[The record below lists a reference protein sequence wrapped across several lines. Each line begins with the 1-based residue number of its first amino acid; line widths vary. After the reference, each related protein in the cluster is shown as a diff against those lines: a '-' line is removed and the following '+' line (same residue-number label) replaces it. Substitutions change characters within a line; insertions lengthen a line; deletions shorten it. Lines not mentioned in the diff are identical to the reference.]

1 MVYDKIYIKIN
12 HRYIQSVGHILKY
25 IITYVHHC
33 NELHGMLMRDSY
45 FYIKAFVAGYK
56 VIVTDVVNSTIYT
69 WVVLLEFININI

>member
-1 MVYDKIYIKIN
+1 
-12 HRYIQSVGHILKY
+12 
-25 IITYVHHC
+25 
-33 NELHGMLMRDSY
+33 MRDSY